1 MPDVLN
7 WLLVFLRGSAL
18 LAIFPVFSGPNF
30 PVQLRIA
37 LGALLSFLVA
47 PLLPVPT
54 FQQLDL
60 WKLLG
65 LMICEVGFG
74 LLLGFVSR
82 MVFYALDFAGGLIS
96 TELGLTLPGGLSPI
110 SQSPTSEISSLMQ
123 SLGAMLFLAMN
134 MHHDLLAAFQRSYQF
149 LPIGGGHLRESL
161 LVDIINRTGSLFTFA
176 IQMAAPLLAVTFIL
190 LLVFAV
196 LARAVPQM
204 NVFTESFS
212 IKLLCGL
219 TVFGFTCQLMAQHI
233 ANFLNRLPT
242 DVLRVAQMLGG
253 T

>member
-7 WLLVFLRGSAL
+7 WLLVFLRASAL
-18 LAIFPVFSGPNF
+18 MSVFPVFSGPNF
-30 PVQLRIA
+30 PVQIRIA
-37 LGALLSFLVA
+37 LGALVSFLVA
-47 PLLPVPT
+47 PTVPSLPAAQP
-54 FQQLDL
+54 DL
-60 WKLLG
+60 WALFG
-65 LMICEVGFG
+65 LMIGEVGFG
-74 LLLGFVSR
+74 LMLGFASR
-82 MVFYALDFAGGLIS
+82 MVFYALDLAGGIIS

-110 SQSPTSEISSLMQ
+110 SASPTSEVASLLQ
-123 SLGAMLFLAMN
+123 SLGAMLFLALN
-134 MHHDLLAAFQRSYQF
+134 LHHGLIAAFQRSYHF
-149 LPIGGGHLRESL
+149 LPPGGGQLRESL
-161 LVDIINRTGSLFTFA
+161 LVDIAGRTGHLFVFA

-219 TVFGFTCQLMAQHI
+219 TIFGFTCQLMAQHI

-242 DVLRVAQMLGG
+242 DVLRVAQLLGG
-253 T
+253 G